1 MDKLSQALLDLDNKV
16 KLPDN
21 NEVSRIRH
29 GIERALKTIID
40 AVRENELPVNSTWNL
55 NEIRRGWKFLTDVST
70 ESQTSDVRQNLSV
83 LTNLAEIRQ
92 TGKL

>member
-1 MDKLSQALLDLDNKV
+1 MVPNHLMDKLSQALLDLDNKV

-40 AVRENELPVNSTWNL
+40 AVRENELPVNST
-55 NEIRRGWKFLTDVST
+55 EIST
-70 ESQTSDVRQNLSV
+70 RFAV
-83 LTNLAEIRQ
+83 AENF
-92 TGKL
+92 